1 MDGDGRADWLSTD
14 NTDAGIA
21 RHGYALICGDDQC
34 TSVSRER
41 ASVPS
46 VVRSPLGE
54 LAQRRSVS
62 RGSDRIVRIA
72 RWEFAIYGH

>member
-1 MDGDGRADWLSTD
+1 MRQLEFGCLTWRLGEKNGFDGDGREDWLTTD

-46 VVRSPLGE
+46 VVRSPL
-54 LAQRRSVS
+54 
-62 RGSDRIVRIA
+62 RGNWHRDAV
-72 RWEFAIYGH
+72 